1 MCTFNGQ
8 QCCGQTTLNLF
19 GGFVGP
25 AIDQGVFD
33 FDVAFNG
40 ARGAINQLRSETGGT
55 RIYIRIITQSLYNNV
70 HTVIHTYTYNCL

>member
-1 MCTFNGQ
+1 MYCIGSSLSMCAFNGQ

-33 FDVAFNG
+33 FDAAFNG
-40 ARGAINQLRSETGGT
+40 ARGAVDQLRNETGGT
-55 RIYIRIITQSLYNNV
+55 
-70 HTVIHTYTYNCL
+70 YTDIS